1 MVRSDRFSSE
11 TVAVIGNALLFQ
23 IAWFVNVT
31 EGGWIPALTTAAV
44 VSIHLGIVYR
54 IFRLAAGV
62 RECVWLVMVAG
73 LGLLA
78 ECVFVYFDVLQHQPQ
93 SLSLFG
99 IPDWLLFLW
108 LIFATTFRFSL
119 SFLRGRPALSI
130 LLGACAALS
139 YWGGAALNAT
149 SQLASP
155 AWISL
160 LWIALIWAL
169 LLPTLVMIHRRYIV

>member
-1 MVRSDRFSSE
+1 MVRSGRFSSE
-11 TVAVIGNALLFQ
+11 SVAVIGNALLFQ

-31 EGGWIPALTTAAV
+31 DGGWIPALTSAAV
-44 VSIHLGIVYR
+44 VSIHLAVVYR
-54 IFRLAAGV
+54 MFGFAAGG
-62 RECVWLVMVAG
+62 RECVWLVIVAG
-73 LGLLA
+73 LGLLV

-93 SLSLFG
+93 PRSLFG

-119 SFLRGRPALSI
+119 SFLRARPAFAI
-130 LLGACAALS
+130 LLGACAAIS

-169 LLPTLVMIHRRYIV
+169 VLPTLVMVHRKFIV